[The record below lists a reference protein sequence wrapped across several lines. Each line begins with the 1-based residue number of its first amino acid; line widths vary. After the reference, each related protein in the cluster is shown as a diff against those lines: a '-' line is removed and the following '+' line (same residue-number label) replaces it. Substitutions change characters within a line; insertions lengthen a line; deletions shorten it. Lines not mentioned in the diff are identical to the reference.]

1 MLLALLYGND
11 DQILAA
17 APACDQ
23 ADYGDAFWSDSH
35 AAEISQS
42 DMFETAYV
50 SIEQPD
56 LVERLLSLGID
67 SSVNRAALTRE
78 VESLVDHE
86 LRLGKAA

>member
-23 ADYGDAFWSDSH
+23 ADYGDAFWSDCH
-35 AAEISQS
+35 AAEISQN
-42 DMFETAYV
+42 DVFETAYV

-67 SSVNRAALTRE
+67 SLINGAALTRE
-78 VESLVDHE
+78 VESFVGHE